1 MQDKNELF
9 ASAPIP
15 RAVAT
20 MAIPTVL
27 SMLVTVVYN
36 MVDTFFVGQTGDANQ
51 VAAVSLATPV
61 FLIIMAMGNIFGMGG
76 SAAISRFLGMGERER
91 VKNTSSFCFYGS
103 LAVGVVLVIA
113 LLAGMPL
120 VLTLIGTSANTV
132 DFARQYLFVI
142 ALGAPL
148 TLTGGALTNLVRA
161 EGAARE
167 AMFGMMLGTVVN
179 IVLDPLMILTFG
191 WGVAGAAIATV
202 IGNASTLVY
211 YLLYFTRRKSIL
223 SIAPKA
229 FALRGVWGT
238 VLSIGLPASVN
249 TLLLS
254 LANIILNNFLS
265 SYGDAAVAAMGVA
278 MKANML
284 VVFVQI
290 GLALGAQPLIGYN
303 FGAKNFARM
312 KAIMKFTMLCTVT
325 LGLSLTALY
334 FIATKPI
341 IRAFIADETV
351 VTYGVHML
359 RALMLSGPFLGVLFV
374 FMNALQA
381 MGQAIASLVLSIS
394 RQGLLFLPL
403 LIVLNAVL
411 QLDGIVY
418 AQPIADVCS
427 IALACALFVHSER
440 RLRRAHESERDAPAT
455 KPVAQS

>member
-9 ASAPIP
+9 ASAPVP

-61 FLIIMAMGNIFGMGG
+61 FLIIMAMGNIFGLGG
-76 SAAISRFLGMGERER
+76 GAAISRFLGMGARER
-91 VKNTSSFCFYGS
+91 VKTISSFCFYGS
-103 LAVGVVLVIA
+103 LAVGAVLVA
-113 LLAGMPL
+113 VLLTGMPA
-120 VLTLIGTSANTV
+120 VLQLIGTSANTV
-132 DFARQYLFVI
+132 DFAREYLFVI

-167 AMFGMMLGTVVN
+167 AMFGMMLGTVIN

-202 IGNASTLVY
+202 IGNGSTLVY

-223 SIAPKA
+223 SISPKA
-229 FALRGVWGT
+229 FALRGVCGT

-265 SYGDAAVAAMGVA
+265 FYGDAAVAAMGVA

-290 GLALGAQPLIGYN
+290 GLSAGVQPLIGYN

-312 KAIMKFTMLCTVT
+312 KAVMKFTMICTVT

-334 FIATKPI
+334 FIATEPI

-381 MGQAIASLVLSIS
+381 MGQAIPSLVLSIS
-394 RQGLLFLPL
+394 RQGFLFLPL

-411 QLDGIVY
+411 QLNGIVY
-418 AQPIADVCS
+418 AQPIADLCS
-427 IALACALFVHSER
+427 IALACALFVRSER
-440 RLRRAHESERDAPAT
+440 RLRRAHESESDASASQ
-455 KPVAQS
+455 PVVQG